1 MGFDAIWISPVIDN
15 YDGGYHGYWARNMY
29 DVNHNFGSSDD
40 LKSLVSACH
49 SRDIW
54 VMVDVVANHV
64 ILILCRW
71 EILTLISQK
80 IIPSTNLHIIMIG
93 VIFQIVI
100 SIHIIERCRLAGLA
114 DLNQDNSFVTEQL
127 TQWIRWLVTE
137 YNFDGLRIDT
147 LMMVKTDFW
156 YKFSSAAGVYT
167 VGEVFDGDMNFLK

>member
-1 MGFDAIWISPVIDN
+1 MGN
-15 YDGGYHGYWARNMY
+15 
-29 DVNHNFGSSDD
+29 
-40 LKSLVSACH
+40 
-49 SRDIW
+49 
-54 VMVDVVANHV
+54 
-64 ILILCRW
+64 
-71 EILTLISQK
+71 
-80 IIPSTNLHIIMIG
+80 TNLDFTKNYPFNQSAHYHDWCD
-93 VIFQIVI
+93 I
-100 SIHIIERCRLAGLA
+100 SDSDFNSHNLYNIERCRLAGLA